1 MPITKTAIG
10 YKATCDDP
18 QCTADKD
25 CATFI
30 DSVSATRKDFIT
42 RATLLQWK
50 ISKTGKC
57 SCPMH
62 RGE

>member
-10 YKATCDDP
+10 YKATCDVKD
-18 QCTADKD
+18 CTADRE
-25 CATFI
+25 CMTFV
-30 DSVSATRKDFIT
+30 DSVSQTYKDALVALKK
-42 RATLLQWK
+42 RNWK